1 MRKPSVRELQP
12 SSVLKQPFIKIIL
25 FYNAHFDIKHTGD
38 VVCFY
43 NHSGLRT
50 LYALA
55 GKIKEEY
62 FRKFVDM
69 HLRLFVECVYSI

>member
-12 SSVLKQPFIKIIL
+12 YQTAIHQSHFILQCTLWYI
-25 FYNAHFDIKHTGD
+25 IKHTGD

-43 NHSGLRT
+43 NYSGLRT

-69 HLRLFVECVYSI
+69 HLRLFIESVYSS